1 MARRGGTALR
11 LTRRPF
17 ELALRETWT
26 IARNSSSH
34 KTNVLVTLSHEGLE
48 GLGEA
53 APNVRYGED
62 WRSVVAAI
70 DAAGVLPVP
79 GSPTASGCYDGI
91 IDRLAEALPGA
102 PAARAAI
109 DLALHDLAGR
119 HAGIPV
125 FKRFGAD
132 PARMPPTSY
141 SIGLDTP
148 AAMQAKVRAASGFAS
163 FKVKVGRGDDRA
175 TLEAIRAVTDKP
187 LIVDANEAWT
197 DRSQALD
204 MIRFMAGIGV
214 TLVEQPLPAAD
225 RDGARW
231 LHERSPLPL
240 VADEAVLGAD
250 DLDDLVGACAVV
262 NVKLQKT
269 GGLRAAARL
278 IERARALGFGVMIGC
293 MIESS
298 LGITAAAHLAPLCD
312 YADLDGHL
320 LIQDDPFV
328 GARLEGARLA
338 LPEGPGL
345 GVVSR

>member
-1 MARRGGTALR
+1 
-11 LTRRPF
+11 
-17 ELALRETWT
+17 
-26 IARNSSSH
+26 S
-34 KTNVLVTLSHEGLE
+34 
-48 GLGEA
+48 
-53 APNVRYGED
+53 
-62 WRSVVAAI
+62 
-70 DAAGVLPVP
+70 
-79 GSPTASGCYDGI
+79 
-91 IDRLAEALPGA
+91 LAEAIPGA
-102 PAARAAI
+102 PAARAAV

-119 HAGIPV
+119 RAGIPV
-125 FKRFGAD
+125 YRRYGAD
-132 PARMPPTSY
+132 PDRMPPTSY

-148 AAMQAKVRAASGFAS
+148 AAMQAKVRAAGGFAIL
-163 FKVKVGRGDDRA
+163 KVKVGRGDDRA

-187 LIVDANEAWT
+187 LIVDANEAWA
-197 DRSQALD
+197 DRDLALG

-231 LHERSPLPL
+231 LHARSPLPL

-250 DLDDLVGACAVV
+250 DLDDLVGACAIV

-312 YADLDGHL
+312 HADLDGNL
-320 LIQDDPFV
+320 LIAADPYL
-328 GARLEGARLA
+328 GARLDGGRLA
-338 LPEGPGL
+338 LPAGPGL
-345 GVVSR
+345 GVVPR